1 MNSWLLMYL
10 IGVVLMVS
18 LMFITNRDVKFKEIK
33 IKPFLKS
40 MAICLGSWIAMYVI
54 AIKLI
59 KYN

>member
-40 MAICLGSWIAMYVI
+40 MAICLGSWIGMYVI
-54 AIKLI
+54 AIMLI
-59 KYN
+59 KDN